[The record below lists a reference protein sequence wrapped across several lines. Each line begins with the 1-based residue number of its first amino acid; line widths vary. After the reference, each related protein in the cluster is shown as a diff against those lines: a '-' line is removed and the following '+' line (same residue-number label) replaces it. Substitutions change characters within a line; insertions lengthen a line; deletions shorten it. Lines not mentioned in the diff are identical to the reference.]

1 MRYLLCFIILFS
13 AFGIPGADKKDFS
26 VKVQQEKENITAGE
40 SIQLRVF
47 LEYPADYHAAAWIAT
62 VFQPDVPD
70 GFLKAL
76 NLTEKLSGG
85 KRPEWRYVNL
95 TTRWFPASKRNAKEQ
110 NVSLPTT
117 KQWPVGDYRI
127 IFRILFRQKVSPTVK
142 TDKYIS
148 SPISFTIE

>member
-1 MRYLLCFIILFS
+1 MRYLLFFIILFS
-13 AFGIPGADKKDFS
+13 AFGIPGADKKGFS
-26 VKVQQEKENITAGE
+26 VKVQQEKENITAGG

-47 LEYPADYHAAAWIAT
+47 LEYPADYQAAAWIVT

-76 NLTEKLSGG
+76 NLTEKLSRG

-95 TTRWFPASKRNAKEQ
+95 TTHWFPASKRNAKEQ
-110 NVSLPTT
+110 NISLSTT
-117 KQWPVGDYRI
+117 EQWPAGDYRV
-127 IFRILFRQKVSPTVK
+127 IFRILFRRKVSPTIQ
-142 TDKYIS
+142 TDKYIG